1 MKKQFLTLLGSSLF
15 LAGIAQENGN
25 KQPCSTYQVMEE
37 AFKADPNLKL
47 KYNLIQ
53 SQLEQEYQAELA
65 KTQMAQRVA
74 AVSYTIPVV
83 FHIMGPQNIADQVF
97 IDAIAQVNRDYGRK
111 GADTGSVYP
120 NFKSIYVD
128 AEMVFALA
136 KRDPNGNC
144 TNGIIRHDN
153 ESIYWNQNGGAYNYS
168 GTGTNR
174 WPREKYLNVYIV
186 NCIYGTGVT
195 CPTTSGTYI
204 GGYTYLPGS
213 SPGVNSDAIVY
224 RSSELS
230 GLSTRALSHEIGHWF
245 NLGHTF
251 GSTNSPG
258 STCGDDGVTDTP
270 PTKGVLSQCPVSNS
284 NSCSGS
290 GNLWNVEN
298 FMDYSSCPKNFTQG
312 QVTRMRAA
320 AASATAGRNN
330 LWSAA
335 NLIATGITPGY
346 TCAPVANFDANK
358 KNVCAGNAVTFTN
371 ESELGTSGSVS
382 WTFEGGTPATST
394 ANAPV
399 VTYAAPGTYSVSLV
413 ATNPS
418 GNNTKTQTSYITV
431 VQGAGGV
438 LLPNTYDF
446 ETGTGIPGGITVINN
461 NAGSVAWA
469 VNPSTGGNSTA
480 QSMFLNN
487 AAQASSGGHID
498 IFETPIYD
506 FSNTTN
512 VAFSYYY
519 AYAKK
524 VTAQAD
530 TFKVQYSVDCGG
542 TWSNVLGV
550 PNIGSMASASGG
562 VQAASFSP
570 TAAQW
575 KQVSIPSSLLTAL
588 NNKPSVKFRF
598 WFKSDAAAGSSN
610 NIFID
615 QINLSGSVGLNE
627 LEKSLDMMIYPNP
640 TNASAT
646 VDFNTISGAKLKV
659 SVMDIVGRIVEESEN
674 FNMNGNRASY
684 TVNKNGTLA
693 QGVYVINM
701 YLGDQKVSKKLII
714 E

>member
-1 MKKQFLTLLGSSLF
+1 MKKQFLTLLGTSLF

-25 KQPCSTYQVMEE
+25 KQPCNTYEVMEE

-65 KTQMAQRVA
+65 KTQMAQRAA

-111 GADTGSVYP
+111 GADTASVYP

-245 NLGHTF
+245 NLSHTF

-258 STCGDDGVTDTP
+258 TTCGDDAVTDTP

-358 KNVCAGNAVTFTN
+358 KNVCAGNTVTFTN

-382 WTFEGGTPATST
+382 WTFEGGTPPTST

-446 ETGTGIPGGITVINN
+446 ETGTAIPGGITVINN

-506 FSNTTN
+506 FSTTTN

-530 TFKVQYSVDCGG
+530 TFKVQYSLDCGG
-542 TWSNVLGV
+542 TWSNVLGT
-550 PNIGSMASASGG
+550 PNMASMASASGG

-575 KQVSIPSSLLTAL
+575 KQVSVPSSLLTAL

-598 WFKSDAAAGSSN
+598 WFKSDASTGSSN

-640 TNASAT
+640 TNASST
-646 VDFNTISGAKLKV
+646 IDFNTVSDAKLKV
-659 SVMDIVGRIVEESEN
+659 SVMDIVGRVVEESEN
-674 FNMNGNRASY
+674 VNMNGNRANY

-693 QGVYVINM
+693 KGVYVINVF
-701 YLGDQKVSKKLII
+701 LGDQKVSKKLII

>member
-1 MKKQFLTLLGSSLF
+1 MKKQFLTLLGSTLF

-25 KQPCSTYQVMEE
+25 KQPCNTYQVMEE

-53 SQLEQEYQAELA
+53 SQLEQEYQAEMA
-65 KTQMAQRVA
+65 KTQMAQRAA

-230 GLSTRALSHEIGHWF
+230 GLSVRALSHEIGHWF

-251 GSTNSPG
+251 GSTNNPG
-258 STCGDDGVTDTP
+258 TTCGDDGVTDTP
-270 PTKGVLSQCPVSNS
+270 PTKGVLSQCPLSSS

-358 KNVCAGNAVTFTN
+358 KNVCAGNTVTFSN
-371 ESELGTSGSVS
+371 ESELGTSGSIS
-382 WTFEGGTPATST
+382 WTFQGGNPATST

-399 VTYAAPGTYSVSLV
+399 VTYATPGTYSVSLV

-418 GNNTKTQTSYITV
+418 GNNTKNQTSYITV
-431 VQGAGGV
+431 VQGNGGALV
-438 LLPNTYDF
+438 PNTYDF
-446 ETGTGIPGGITVINN
+446 EGASFPAGISVING

-469 VNPSTGGNSTA
+469 VNTSNGGNSTA

-487 AAQASSGGHID
+487 ASQASSGGHID
-498 IFETPIYD
+498 IFETQIYD
-506 FSNTTN
+506 FSTTSN
-512 VAFSYYY
+512 ITFSYYY

-530 TFKVQYSVDCGG
+530 TFKVQYSLDCGG
-542 TWSNVLGV
+542 TWSNVLGT
-550 PNIGSMASASGG
+550 PNIANMAAASGG
-562 VQAASFSP
+562 VQAAAFSP

-575 KQVSIPSSLLTAL
+575 KQVTVPATLLTAL
-588 NNKPSVKFRF
+588 NNKASVKFRF
-598 WFKSDAAAGSSN
+598 WFKSDATAGSSN
-610 NIFID
+610 NIYID

-627 LEKSLDMMIYPNP
+627 LEKSLDMLIYPNP
-640 TNASAT
+640 TNASST
-646 VDFNTISGAKLKV
+646 IEFNTVSGAKMKV
-659 SVMDIVGRIVEESEN
+659 SVTDVVSRVVEESEN
-674 FNMNGNRASY
+674 FSLNGNRASY
-684 TVNKNGTLA
+684 TVNQNGALA
-693 QGVYVINM
+693 KGVYVINM

-714 E
+714 Q

>member
-65 KTQMAQRVA
+65 KTQMAQRAA

-195 CPTTSGTYI
+195 CPTTTGTYI

-258 STCGDDGVTDTP
+258 STCGDDGVADTP

-358 KNVCAGNAVTFTN
+358 KNVCAGNTVTFTN
-371 ESELGTSGSVS
+371 ESELGTSGSIS
-382 WTFEGGTPATST
+382 WAFEGGNPSTST

-438 LLPNTYDF
+438 LLPNAYNF

-506 FSNTTN
+506 FSTTTN

-530 TFKVQYSVDCGG
+530 TFKVQYSLDCGG
-542 TWSNVLGV
+542 TWTNVLGI
-550 PNIGSMASASGG
+550 PNVSSMAAASGG

-575 KQVSIPSSLLTAL
+575 KQVSVPTSLLTAL

-627 LEKSLDMMIYPNP
+627 LEKSLDMLIYPNP
-640 TNASAT
+640 TNASST
-646 VDFNTISGAKLKV
+646 IDFNMVSGAKLKV
-659 SVMDIVGRIVEESEN
+659 SVMDIVGRVVEESEN
-674 FNMNGNRASY
+674 FNMNGDRATY